1 MNELRARRR
10 KLSSIQIMPSKRYNT
25 HKGRRI
31 SRFKYSNLINRSLLF
46 LIPVFFINGFFY
58 WRYDKEFMDI
68 MDHHLHTN
76 INQHSDQK
84 HFKFKKNC
92 SSLYR
97 WQDTSFPTCN
107 SIHEIDLGQI
117 MHLFIKQGGFRSVWK
132 LSLSE
137 GEMVALKTL
146 ILQKDDLFRFDV
158 MHNQNV
164 DALISEKLTSSEYIV
179 NIFQYCKLLFNPCSK
194 CEKPLLTIH
203 CFQADTQEFMSLESM
218 AT

>member
-1 MNELRARRR
+1 
-10 KLSSIQIMPSKRYNT
+10 
-25 HKGRRI
+25 
-31 SRFKYSNLINRSLLF
+31 
-46 LIPVFFINGFFY
+46 
-58 WRYDKEFMDI
+58 
-68 MDHHLHTN
+68 
-76 INQHSDQK
+76 
-84 HFKFKKNC
+84 
-92 SSLYR
+92 
-97 WQDTSFPTCN
+97 
-107 SIHEIDLGQI
+107 
-117 MHLFIKQGGFRSVWK
+117 
-132 LSLSE
+132 
-137 GEMVALKTL
+137 MVALKTL